1 MTDLTAEQLESIRRL
16 LVDPLRETVKNEI
29 QLSHD
34 RLESAVERLGD
45 HLAGYIERTEKRM
58 ATVEREV
65 GRLRTFRRRVVAIY
79 GVLTILLS
87 AAWSV
92 FRDRWL
98 SKLMGH

>member
-45 HLAGYIERTEKRM
+45 HLAGYIERTEKLM

-87 AAWSV
+87 AAWPV

-98 SKLMGH
+98 SKLMGP